1 MSWEFS
7 DVTFGAGSR
16 VPVGMGYNYKVGDVL
31 VCRLYNISKEYYDF
45 LETMDDASSA
55 ASNPIARP
63 ARIISNV
70 TGGFGIFTAVTYEE
84 KIVVKK
90 KDTVFKLNENNVID
104 FFYRYKETLTETKVR
119 LETSFGNIV
128 IDLYDNVPYHK
139 ANFIF
144 LAKEGYF
151 NNTYFHRVVK
161 GFIIQGGNA
170 DNKET
175 ADKRRA
181 IGRYLLPPD
190 TKKGHAHHRGVI
202 SMPSSENDNPHKLAS
217 PYEFF
222 IVVTDP
228 GSYHLDGDY
237 TPFGEVI
244 VGMDVVDKINQQA
257 VEAGDWPVQNIYIYK
272 AVAF

>member
-1 MSWEFS
+1 MSNTKLLFQICL
-7 DVTFGAGSR
+7 GLIILMGSCQSEKKSQNSQHNK
-16 VPVGMGYNYKVGDVL
+16 VNVGGEKQLLKDSL
-31 VCRLYNISKEYYDF
+31 VKE
-45 LETMDDASSA
+45 TSVA
-55 ASNPIARP
+55 
-63 ARIISNV
+63 
-70 TGGFGIFTAVTYEE
+70 
-84 KIVVKK
+84 K
-90 KDTVFKLNENNVID
+90 KDTVFKLNEDNVID
-104 FFYRYKETLTETKVR
+104 FFYGYKQNLTETKVR

-139 ANFIF
+139 ANFIY

-170 DNKET
+170 DNKKT

-190 TKKGHAHHRGVI
+190 TRKGHSHHRGVI

-228 GSYHLDGDY
+228 GFYHLDGDY

-244 VGMDVVDKINQQA
+244 EGMDVVDKINQQE
-257 VEAGDWPVQNIYIYK
+257 VEAGDWPVQNIYIHK
-272 AVAF
+272 AIAF

>member
-1 MSWEFS
+1 MSNTTLLFHICL
-7 DVTFGAGSR
+7 GLIILMGSCQSEKKSQNSQHNK
-16 VPVGMGYNYKVGDVL
+16 VNVGGEKQLLKDSL
-31 VCRLYNISKEYYDF
+31 VKE
-45 LETMDDASSA
+45 TSVA
-55 ASNPIARP
+55 
-63 ARIISNV
+63 
-70 TGGFGIFTAVTYEE
+70 
-84 KIVVKK
+84 K
-90 KDTVFKLNENNVID
+90 KDSVFKLNEDNVID
-104 FFYRYKETLTETKVR
+104 FFYDYNKNLKETKVK

-170 DNKET
+170 DNKKT

-190 TKKGHAHHRGVI
+190 TRKGHSHHRGVI

-244 VGMDVVDKINQQA
+244 DGMDVVDKINQQE
-257 VEAGDWPVQNIYIYK
+257 VEAGDWPVQNIYINK

>member
-1 MSWEFS
+1 MSAKQWS
-7 DVTFGAGSR
+7 TPPKMQIDPAKT
-16 VPVGMGYNYKVGDVL
+16 YKVVMDTTKGEIEL
-31 VCRLYNISKEYYDF
+31 ELYPEH
-45 LETMDDASSA
+45 A
-55 ASNPIARP
+55 PI
-63 ARIISNV
+63 
-70 TGGFGIFTAVTYEE
+70 
-84 KIVVKK
+84 
-90 KDTVFKLNENNVID
+90 TVNNFV
-104 FFYRYKETLTETKVR
+104 
-119 LETSFGNIV
+119 
-128 IDLYDNVPYHK
+128 
-139 ANFIF
+139 F

-244 VGMDVVDKINQQA
+244 EGMEVVDKINQQA

>member
-1 MSWEFS
+1 MSKTKVLFQICLSLLFFMGACKTDKKEANTQAKTS
-7 DVTFGAGSR
+7 NTVSKVT
-16 VPVGMGYNYKVGDVL
+16 
-31 VCRLYNISKEYYDF
+31 
-45 LETMDDASSA
+45 
-55 ASNPIARP
+55 
-63 ARIISNV
+63 
-70 TGGFGIFTAVTYEE
+70 
-84 KIVVKK
+84 VVKDTVLKEK
-90 KDTVFKLNENNVID
+90 KSSKIQDTVFKLNEDNVID
-104 FFYRYKETLTETKVR
+104 FFYDYKKDLKETKVK
-119 LETSFGNIV
+119 LETSFGDIV
-128 IDLYDNVPYHK
+128 IALYDNVPYHK

-144 LAKEGYF
+144 LAKKGYF

-170 DNKET
+170 DNKKT

-190 TKKGHAHHRGVI
+190 TRKGHRHHRGVI

-237 TPFGEVI
+237 TPFGEV
-244 VGMDVVDKINQQA
+244 VSGMDVVDEINRQE
-257 VEAGDWPVQNIYIYK
+257 VEAGDWPVQNIYINK

>member
-1 MSWEFS
+1 MSNTKLLFQICL
-7 DVTFGAGSR
+7 GLIILMGSCQSEKKSQ
-16 VPVGMGYNYKVGDVL
+16 NSQHNKVNLESEKQPINDS
-31 VCRLYNISKEYYDF
+31 IFKEK
-45 LETMDDASSA
+45 T
-55 ASNPIARP
+55 
-63 ARIISNV
+63 
-70 TGGFGIFTAVTYEE
+70 
-84 KIVVKK
+84 VVEK
-90 KDTVFKLNENNVID
+90 KDTVFKLDEDNVID
-104 FFYRYKETLTETKVR
+104 FFYEYKQSLTESKVR

-128 IDLYDNVPYHK
+128 IELYDNVPYHK

-151 NNTYFHRVVK
+151 DNTYFHRVVK

-170 DNKET
+170 DNKKT

-190 TKKGHAHHRGVI
+190 TRKGHSHHRGVI

-222 IVVTDP
+222 IVVTKP

-244 VGMDVVDKINQQA
+244 EGMDVVDKINQQE
-257 VEAGDWPVQNIYIYK
+257 VEAGDWPVQNIYINK